1 MGYRRTIHHPGQ
13 VECYRNLGNLFPIR
27 VPRSSAGFAVLF
39 GGVTG
44 NQWQALKVNVLLEN
58 SERQSPTPASVCL
71 TRSTGELQEKET
83 LTSSISSPA
92 LLKERRFLGQ
102 LL

>member
-13 VECYRNLGNLFPIR
+13 VECDRNLGNLFPIR

-58 SERQSPTPASVCL
+58 SERQNPTPASVCL
-71 TRSTGELQEKET
+71 TRSTGELQGKET

-102 LL
+102 ML